1 MFRVFFNS
9 LSYFICLGSSSFVQI
24 NAYLQQKMGFTNTHR
39 LQGGIIAYN
48 RELAGLQQERE
59 KSQKKEEHQRT
70 DSKYVG
76 DVSSSGDSSTESQ
89 PSELKSRFRG
99 VNYVF
104 DERIAA
110 RITED
115 VLTSCELCAEQC
127 DQFTNCANFPCN
139 VSDLEVPVE
148 M

>member
-1 MFRVFFNS
+1 MFLCFFS
-9 LSYFICLGSSSFVQI
+9 IFLQI

-48 RELAGLQQERE
+48 RELALLQEEQAI
-59 KSQKKEEHQRT
+59 KQKNEEHHET
-70 DSKYVG
+70 TSTANG
-76 DVSSSGDSSTESQ
+76 SPGESSSKDFSADHL
-89 PSELKSRFRG
+89 PSGLKSKFRG

-110 RITED
+110 RITDD

-139 VSDLEVPVE
+139 VSVYDAIRF
-148 M
+148 